1 MKNLLVLGGGTSG
14 LISALIIKTKL
25 PNLKVDIIKSD
36 KIDIIGVG
44 EGSTEHWLDFCNYV
58 GPKNIF

>member
-1 MKNLLVLGGGTSG
+1 MKKLLVLGGGTSG

-44 EGSTEHWLDFCNYV
+44 EGSTEHWLDFCNY
-58 GPKNIF
+58 